1 MPPLNAKGS
10 RATHRSRRNRWLGAA
25 VAAACVAAAAGAQQT
40 PAATQTSTLT
50 LAGALREVAAR
61 STAAVTSALDVD
73 AARTATARAE
83 AAYRPSVSVSA
94 GYELRDHEIVA
105 RFGTLEAPT
114 TESNFLTGEIDA
126 TQLLW
131 DGGRRASALASS
143 RALERA
149 TTAQGEASVLASQLD
164 GLHAYIRV
172 LVLKAQRRVLA
183 QRVASLQDH
192 LREVQDLF
200 DQGVVARNDLLAT
213 EVRLRV
219 VQDQVTQ
226 VNDGEAVALQGL
238 NRVLGRNPTGPLA
251 LPQSLPSPPPLGVG
265 VAELKR
271 RAADANHRLL
281 ALRARL
287 KAQEDVIALRR
298 SDSAPTVF
306 AQASHTY
313 QQDKYLV
320 YPNANVLFL
329 GLSWQAYDGGARK
342 AGVSEAEFTAA
353 RTRQEIADLQ
363 RRLEVE
369 VEQAFREY
377 EQALRQAATAET
389 NVKASEENLRIEEDQ
404 YKAGLVR
411 TTEVLDAESLLAE
424 SRFALV
430 NQHYDAYLTQGA
442 VLAVAGEDLPAFFAA
457 VGSAGQEQ

>member
-1 MPPLNAKGS
+1 MPRSNRNESGTTRSPN
-10 RATHRSRRNRWLGAA
+10 RARRLSAA
-25 VAAACVAAAAGAQQT
+25 LAAGCLAAAAGALQP
-40 PAATQTSTLT
+40 PATAQPPTLT

-61 STAAVTSALDVD
+61 STAAATATLDVD
-73 AARTATARAE
+73 TARTGTARAE
-83 AAYRPSVSVSA
+83 AAYRPSVSASA

-105 RFGTLEAPT
+105 RFGTLAAPS
-114 TESNFLTGEIDA
+114 TERNFLAGEIDA

-143 RALERA
+143 RALEQA

-172 LVLKAQRRVLA
+172 LVFKAQRRVLA

-219 VQDQVTQ
+219 VDDQVSQ

-238 NRVLGRNPTGPLA
+238 NRVMGRNPTDPLA
-251 LPQSLPSPPPLGVG
+251 LPPSLPSPPPLGLG

-287 KAQEDVIALRR
+287 KAQEDIVALRR
-298 SDSAPTVF
+298 ADSAPTVF

-320 YPNANVLFL
+320 YPNANILFL
-329 GLSWQAYDGGARK
+329 GCLVAGLRRRRQEGRRQRGRVRRRADAAGDRRPPAPARNRDRAGVPGVRAGAPPGRHRRDQRQGGGGEPADRGGPVQGRPRQDHRGARRRV
-342 AGVSEAEFTAA
+342 AP
-353 RTRQEIADLQ
+353 RRQPLRPRQ
-363 RRLEVE
+363 P
-369 VEQAFREY
+369 
-377 EQALRQAATAET
+377 ALRR
-389 NVKASEENLRIEEDQ
+389 VPH
-404 YKAGLVR
+404 AGR
-411 TTEVLDAESLLAE
+411 
-424 SRFALV
+424 
-430 NQHYDAYLTQGA
+430 GA
-442 VLAVAGEDLPAFFAA
+442 RRRR
-457 VGSAGQEQ
+457 

>member
-1 MPPLNAKGS
+1 MP
-10 RATHRSRRNRWLGAA
+10 RSNRNESGTTRSPNRVRRLGAA
-25 VAAACVAAAAGAQQT
+25 LAAGCLAAAAGAQQPPPT
-40 PAATQTSTLT
+40 AQPPTLT
-50 LAGALREVAAR
+50 LAGALRDVAAR
-61 STAAVTSALDVD
+61 STAAVTATLDVD
-73 AARTATARAE
+73 IARTGTARAE

-105 RFGTLEAPT
+105 RFGTLAAPS
-114 TESNFLTGEIDA
+114 TERNFLTGEIDA

-143 RALERA
+143 RALEQA
-149 TTAQGEASVLASQLD
+149 TMAQGEASVLASQLD

-172 LVLKAQRRVLA
+172 LVLKAQRGVLA

-219 VQDQVTQ
+219 VDDQVNQ

-238 NRVLGRNPTGPLA
+238 NRVMGRNPTDPLA

-287 KAQEDVIALRR
+287 KAQEDVVALRR
-298 SDSAPTVF
+298 ADSAPTVF

-320 YPNANVLFL
+320 YPNANFLFL

-342 AGVSEAEFTAA
+342 AGVSEAEFAAA

-363 RRLEVE
+363 RRLEIE
-369 VEQAFREY
+369 VEQAFRGY

-389 NVKASEENLRIEEDQ
+389 NVKAAEENLRIEEDQ

-411 TTEVLDAESLLAE
+411 TTEVLDAESLLAD

-442 VLAVAGEDLPAFFAA
+442 VLAVAGEDLPTFFAA

>member
-1 MPPLNAKGS
+1 MPRLNANDT
-10 RATHRSRRNRWLGAA
+10 RATHRSRCARLLGAA
-25 VAAACVAAAAGAQQT
+25 VTAGCLAAPAGAQQP
-40 PAATQTSTLT
+40 PATAQPPTLT

-73 AARTATARAE
+73 AARTGTARAE

-105 RFGTLEAPT
+105 RFGTLAAPS
-114 TESNFLTGEIDA
+114 TESNFFTGEIDA

-143 RALERA
+143 RALEHA
-149 TTAQGEASVLASQLD
+149 AAAQGEASVFVSQIE
-164 GLHAYIRV
+164 GLQTYIRV
-172 LVLKAQRRVLA
+172 LVLKAQRHVLA
-183 QRVASLQDH
+183 QRVASLQAH

-219 VQDQVTQ
+219 VDDQVSQ

-238 NRVLGRNPTGPLA
+238 NRVLGRNPTDPLA
-251 LPQSLPSPPPLGVG
+251 LPQSLPSPPPLGIG

-271 RAADANHRLL
+271 RAADANRQLL

-287 KAQEDVIALRR
+287 KAQEDVVALRR
-298 SDSAPTVF
+298 ADSAPTVF

-329 GLSWQAYDGGARK
+329 GLSWQAYDGGVRK
-342 AGVSEAEFTAA
+342 AGVNEAEFTAA

-389 NVKASEENLRIEEDQ
+389 NVKAAVENLRIEEDQ

-442 VLAVAGEDLPAFFAA
+442 VLAVAGEDLPTFFAA

>member
-1 MPPLNAKGS
+1 MPPLTATDT
-10 RATHRSRRNRWLGAA
+10 RATRLPRWARGLGAA
-25 VAAACVAAAAGAQQT
+25 LAAGCLAAAAGAQQQ
-40 PAATQTSTLT
+40 PAGAQPPVLT
-50 LAGALREVAAR
+50 LAGALREVAAH
-61 STAAVTSALDVD
+61 STAAVTAALDVD
-73 AARTATARAE
+73 AARTGTARAE
-83 AAYRPSVSVSA
+83 AAYRPSVSLSA
-94 GYELRDHEIVA
+94 GYQLRDHEIVA
-105 RFGTLEAPT
+105 RFGTLTAPSTEA
-114 TESNFLTGEIDA
+114 NFLTGEIDA

-131 DGGRRASALASS
+131 DGGRRNSAVASS
-143 RALERA
+143 RALEQA
-149 TTAQGEASVLASQLD
+149 TTAQGEASVVASQLD
-164 GLHAYIRV
+164 GLQAYIRV
-172 LVLKAQRRVLA
+172 LVLKARRHVLA

-200 DQGVVARNDLLAT
+200 EQGVVARNDLLAT

-219 VQDQVTQ
+219 VEDQVNQ
-226 VNDGEAVALQGL
+226 VNDDEAVAVQGL
-238 NRVLGRNPTGPLA
+238 NRVLGRNPADFLA
-251 LPQSLPSPPPLGVG
+251 LPPSLQSPPPLRVG
-265 VAELKR
+265 AAELKR

-287 KAQEDVIALRR
+287 KAQEDAVALRR
-298 SDSAPTVF
+298 ADSAPTVF

-320 YPNANVLFL
+320 YPNANILFL
-329 GLSWQAYDGGARK
+329 GVSWQPYDGGVRK
-342 AGVSEAEFTAA
+342 AGVSEAEFAAA

-369 VEQAFREY
+369 VERAFREY
-377 EQALRQAATAET
+377 EQALRQAVTAET
-389 NVKASEENLRIEEDQ
+389 NVKAAEENLRIEEDQ

-411 TTEVLDAESLLAE
+411 TTEVLDAESLLAD

-442 VLAVAGEDLPAFFAA
+442 VLAVAGEDLPTFFAG